1 MWLQNERATAM
12 SAPLNPDKDCCPLA
26 VPPETAT
33 SELGDP
39 QRTRC
44 ESNVYRTFKYSTLVS
59 SLPLLSSTISLDDTP
74 TDVSRAWLQSTDV
87 IVASVVSKA

>member
-1 MWLQNERATAM
+1 MRIEKATAM
-12 SAPLNPDKDCCPLA
+12 SAPPDGDEGCCTLA

-59 SLPLLSSTISLDDTP
+59 SLPLLSSTISLT
-74 TDVSRAWLQSTDV
+74 TLY
-87 IVASVVSKA
+87 

>member
-12 SAPLNPDKDCCPLA
+12 SASLKDCCPLA

-59 SLPLLSSTISLDDTP
+59 SLPLLSSTISLT
-74 TDVSRAWLQSTDV
+74 TAY
-87 IVASVVSKA
+87 